1 MTSKSEFLSIPK
13 IHIERNDCFA
23 FLEGVKEE
31 SIDLILIDPPYEIS
45 RKTGFQSVVNGVE
58 RFGVS
63 MDFGNWDHEKLDLET
78 IIPSFYRVLK
88 KGGTAIIFYDLWKI
102 TPLSEALKQSGFK
115 QLRFLEW
122 LKTNP
127 VPLNSKV
134 NYLTNAREIAIS
146 AVKGG
151 RPKFHSSYDN
161 GIYEFPIYQGK
172 ERSHPTQKPVKLF
185 EALIEKHSDPG
196 DTVLDCFL
204 GSGTT
209 AVACKRTG
217 RNFTGCELDETYCKN
232 AIKRVDSLK

>member
-1 MTSKSEFLSIPK
+1 MSSKSETRFCPK
-13 IHIERNDCFA
+13 IHIERNDCFT
-23 FLEGVKEE
+23 FLEKIE
-31 SIDLILIDPPYEIS
+31 SESVDLILIDPPYEIS

-58 RFGVS
+58 RFSVS
-63 MDFGNWDHEKLDLET
+63 MDFGRWDHEKLDLEM
-78 IIPSFYRVLK
+78 IIPAFYRVLK

-102 TPLSEALKQSGFK
+102 TPLSEALRRFKFK

-127 VPLNSKV
+127 VPLNSRV

-151 RPKFHSSYDN
+151 KPKFHSNYDN
-161 GIYEFPIYQGK
+161 GVYEYPIYQGR
-172 ERSHPTQKPVKLF
+172 ERTHPTQKPVKLF

-209 AVACKRTG
+209 AIACKKTG
-217 RNFTGCELDETYCKN
+217 RNFIGCELDETYCQN
-232 AIKRVDSLK
+232 AIERVDSLK

>member
-1 MTSKSEFLSIPK
+1 MTSKSDTRATTQIR
-13 IHIERNDCFA
+13 IEHADCFR
-23 FLEGVKEE
+23 FLETIEDE

-45 RKTGFQSVVNGVE
+45 KETGFHAVVNGVA

-63 MDFGNWDHEKLDLET
+63 MDFGSWDHQNLDLGLL
-78 IIPSFYRVLK
+78 IPSFHRVLK
-88 KGGTAIIFYDLWKI
+88 RGGTVIIFYDLWKI
-102 TPLSEALKQSGFK
+102 TPLAEALQKSDFR

-127 VPLNSKV
+127 VPLNSRV

-151 RPKFHSSYDN
+151 KPKFHSSYDN
-161 GIYEFPIYQGK
+161 GVYEYPIYQGK
-172 ERSHPTQKPVKLF
+172 ERTHPTQKPLKLF
-185 EALIEKHSDPG
+185 EALIEKHSDIG

-217 RNFTGCELDETYCKN
+217 RRFVGCELDETYYKN
-232 AIKRVDSLK
+232 ALQRVDAIQ